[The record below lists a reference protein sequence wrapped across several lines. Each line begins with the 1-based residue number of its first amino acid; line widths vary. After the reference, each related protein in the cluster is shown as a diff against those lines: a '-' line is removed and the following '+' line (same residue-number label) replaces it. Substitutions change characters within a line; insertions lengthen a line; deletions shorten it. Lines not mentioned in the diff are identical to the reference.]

1 MKTVGNIARRI
12 AVRFPLFLV
21 LVLFLHACAVN
32 SAEENLENHNDRV
45 QNHVSERLRKS
56 CFLVVDETF
65 EQKSPEN
72 ATGLNNSGAGESL
85 RYSPPVVESRPN
97 PIQKVFSQQRVP
109 ESPAAPKFRLDEKA
123 VAAPQINVEMP
134 PRDEEAPKPVT
145 RPKEFFFGA
154 DLPELRSPPA
164 GPSSPPLAVDVG
176 APPAD
181 MAELDPPLPPK
192 TSRRLS
198 RLVPPKVIELALP
211 PGLVKEEAPAAA
223 PELEAPLP
231 PMMSRPSV
239 RPVAPAVSKSALVLE
254 SVESPGRPAT
264 TADTQTASN
273 APRDVARPAR
283 KEPHDYQV
291 SLGAET
297 PPRLPHK
304 ERTVHPAPGG
314 VEDTSLV
321 KLWAGDRD
329 DRKQAPPTFGAER
342 TEFRPRTAST
352 GEDSP
357 PARSGQANT
366 TKPGKAAVAPAKAP
380 SQGVEKGPEPRVA
393 AEKQAKMGDAAK
405 TSGKPLAPRADPNLP
420 GWYEA
425 PNPTQM
431 GATYQESGLHADK
444 GAPPLTSLDVAGMSL
459 KRTRPAPESCLTR
472 YGLTYCLED
481 VDWGDM
487 APNMKDTTSSIPLF
501 KALFVYRDKKAIAL
515 VKSYPSAQ
523 YTGAAKAIAGHLGP
537 PLNSLKESVCYF
549 GCQLPPTECIEW
561 WTTGGKGAPPQ
572 KLVMCQIVIMR
583 RLGINL
589 DHGML
594 LLSYEDV
601 DLKLGKLRQ
610 SDLLILISRSM
621 NR

>member
-1 MKTVGNIARRI
+1 M
-12 AVRFPLFLV
+12 
-21 LVLFLHACAVN
+21 
-32 SAEENLENHNDRV
+32 
-45 QNHVSERLRKS
+45 
-56 CFLVVDETF
+56 
-65 EQKSPEN
+65 
-72 ATGLNNSGAGESL
+72 
-85 RYSPPVVESRPN
+85 
-97 PIQKVFSQQRVP
+97 
-109 ESPAAPKFRLDEKA
+109 
-123 VAAPQINVEMP
+123 
-134 PRDEEAPKPVT
+134 
-145 RPKEFFFGA
+145 
-154 DLPELRSPPA
+154 
-164 GPSSPPLAVDVG
+164 
-176 APPAD
+176 
-181 MAELDPPLPPK
+181 
-192 TSRRLS
+192 
-198 RLVPPKVIELALP
+198 
-211 PGLVKEEAPAAA
+211 
-223 PELEAPLP
+223 
-231 PMMSRPSV
+231 
-239 RPVAPAVSKSALVLE
+239 
-254 SVESPGRPAT
+254 
-264 TADTQTASN
+264 
-273 APRDVARPAR
+273 
-283 KEPHDYQV
+283 
-291 SLGAET
+291 SLGVET
-297 PPRLPHK
+297 PPRKPRE
-304 ERTVHPAPGG
+304 ERIVPPGPRG

-321 KLWAGDRD
+321 QLWARDREN
-329 DRKQAPPTFGAER
+329 RKQAPSTSGAER
-342 TEFRPRTAST
+342 TESRPRAAST
-352 GEDSP
+352 GKGAP
-357 PARSGQANT
+357 PARSGEVNAP
-366 TKPGKAAVAPAKAP
+366 KPAKSAETPAVAPAKA
-380 SQGVEKGPEPRVA
+380 VEKSPEPRVA
-393 AEKQAKMGDAAK
+393 AEKQEKRGGAAK

-487 APNMKDTTSSIPLF
+487 GPNMKDTTSSIPLF

-523 YTGAAKAIAGHLGP
+523 YTGAAQAIAGHLGP

-561 WTTGGKGAPPQ
+561 WTTGGEGAPPQ